1 MPGRDP
7 PDNDPLDAVLRPPID
22 ETPEEKSFRLA
33 AEAEAHRISQE
44 IDESIRQEKLQK
56 KKMRV
61 VRLLLLGQSES
72 GREVYN
78 STTVPATIHALG
90 IPRRAYSLARH
101 HPAQPPALRPHHPR
115 RARRRPRTRAPR
127 PPATRTRP
135 RARIRPPPTL
145 PPAAPSTRSRRT
157 TLHSD
162 SASDPDSDSASL
174 PLHHPPSALLP
185 AHLHALRARLVPLQ
199 HAEARLIAALVPPSE
214 DAPYLPAQLCGG
226 YGSPGRGVR
235 ARHARADSDAAGEV
249 FVRPGAAWKRAV
261 RPEGRG
267 CGPGVSGG
275 RELAEEAQ
283 ALLVACRADLMALWR
298 DNTARTVL
306 KRRKIRLEESP
317 GFFLDDLDRVT
328 QPHYQPSDDDVLK
341 ARLKTVGVSE
351 YRFEMEAG
359 SEQGTQW
366 RIIDVGGSRSQKE
379 TWVPFFDDAIIFL
392 APISGFD
399 QTLAEDKSVNRLEDS
414 VLLWKAVCA
423 NKLLA
428 RVNLVLFLNKCD
440 ILAAKLASGVRLA
453 KYVRSFGERAN
464 DSETAEKY
472 FRSKFNAIHREYSPI
487 PRKFYGFCTSVTD
500 TKTTGGIIASVRDMV
515 VREHL
520 RASKLL

>member
-1 MPGRDP
+1 MLLVTCTWLPLHMRP
-7 PDNDPLDAVLRPPID
+7 PEFQRLYTPSAFREERILWHAIIQLNLLRSVHIILDALADVRAHELPVPP
-22 ETPEEKSFRLA
+22 PLA
-33 AEAEAHRISQE
+33 
-44 IDESIRQEKLQK
+44 
-56 KKMRV
+56 
-61 VRLLLLGQSES
+61 
-72 GREVYN
+72 
-78 STTVPATIHALG
+78 
-90 IPRRAYSLARH
+90 LA
-101 HPAQPPALRPHHPR
+101 PALAFDLPPHVLDPAFAHTWPRPHGYG
-115 RARRRPRTRAPR
+115 AP
-127 PPATRTRP
+127 AV
-135 RARIRPPPTL
+135 

-317 GFFLDDLDRVT
+317 GL
-328 QPHYQPSDDDVLK
+328 
-341 ARLKTVGVSE
+341 
-351 YRFEMEAG
+351 
-359 SEQGTQW
+359 
-366 RIIDVGGSRSQKE
+366 
-379 TWVPFFDDAIIFL
+379 
-392 APISGFD
+392 
-399 QTLAEDKSVNRLEDS
+399 
-414 VLLWKAVCA
+414 
-423 NKLLA
+423 
-428 RVNLVLFLNKCD
+428 
-440 ILAAKLASGVRLA
+440 
-453 KYVRSFGERAN
+453 
-464 DSETAEKY
+464 
-472 FRSKFNAIHREYSPI
+472 
-487 PRKFYGFCTSVTD
+487 
-500 TKTTGGIIASVRDMV
+500 
-515 VREHL
+515 
-520 RASKLL
+520 

>member
-22 ETPEEKSFRLA
+22 ETLEEKSFRLA

-72 GREVYN
+72 GK
-78 STTVPATIHALG
+78 STT
-90 IPRRAYSLARH
+90 
-101 HPAQPPALRPHHPR
+101 LRQFQR
-115 RARRRPRTRAPR
+115 LYT
-127 PPATRTRP
+127 
-135 RARIRPPPTL
+135 
-145 PPAAPSTRSRRT
+145 
-157 TLHSD
+157 
-162 SASDPDSDSASL
+162 
-174 PLHHPPSALLP
+174 PSAFREERILWHAIIQLNLLRSV
-185 AHLHALRARLVPLQ
+185 HIILDAL
-199 HAEARLIAALVPPSE
+199 
-214 DAPYLPAQLCGG
+214 
-226 YGSPGRGVR
+226 
-235 ARHARADSDAAGEV
+235 AD
-249 FVRPGAAWKRAV
+249 
-261 RPEGRG
+261 GRG
-267 CGPGVSGG
+267 CGPGVGGG

-366 RIIDVGGSRSQKE
+366 RIIDVGGSRSQCWHYADGERVGDRKKHG
-379 TWVPFFDDAIIFL
+379 
-392 APISGFD
+392 SR
-399 QTLAEDKSVNRLEDS
+399 SSMMEDS

-500 TKTTGGIIASVRDMV
+500 TKTTGGIIASGTLSTIQRQTPDRVWWQNMMAPVYMSTPLPRTLDSCLAWAVRFGHQQHQRANVSPLVMLPLKGLHVGANAEDA
-515 VREHL
+515 L
-520 RASKLL
+520 RFVSLSLQIYATVCHHRAR